1 MTGKKIIDKIIGL
14 VIILVAAASSI
25 AVLLLVFP
33 VYMFI
38 PLLTEPTKWIADHQ
52 GWFGLFLV
60 FIFIYHPVIDSFI
73 GLARKHSG
81 ALLNIAAFLPWA
93 LIASSSE
100 QAFGLGGMFL
110 WGRGGFGWG
119 PEGGATVAG
128 PTGEY
133 IPLILAMILLS
144 AGGVLGLFGYN
155 RKFFNRK
162 FSFVGGVL
170 GVIAIV
176 MWLVWVG
183 NHIGWELWKSLFWAS
198 ADGFSSVSFGFF
210 AATTGSYLLLTT
222 RGGCKSSW
230 RIWRAPRRLF
240 EARRGKESIREN
252 P

>member
-1 MTGKKIIDKIIGL
+1 MMKKMIGL
-14 VIILVAAASSI
+14 VEILVAAASSI
-25 AVLLLVFP
+25 AVLLLCFP
-33 VYMFI
+33 LYMSI
-38 PLLTEPTKWIADHQ
+38 PQLTEPTKWIAYHQ

-60 FIFIYHPVIDSFI
+60 SIFIYHPVIDSFI

-81 ALLNIAAFLPWA
+81 ALLIIAAFLPWA

-100 QAFGLGGMFL
+100 QAFGLVGMFL
-110 WGRGGFGWG
+110 WGRGGFRLG

-144 AGGVLGLFGYN
+144 AGGVLGLLGHN
-155 RKFFNRK
+155 RLKNFRK

-170 GVIAIV
+170 GVTAVV

-183 NHIGWELWKSLFWAS
+183 NYIGWELWKSLFWAS

-210 AATTGSYLLLTT
+210 AGIIGSYLLLTT
-222 RGGCKSSW
+222 RGHHKG
-230 RIWRAPRRLF
+230 RR
-240 EARRGKESIREN
+240 N
-252 P
+252 